1 LARGRGGGLWPVA
14 APCLLALSLT
24 LTASA
29 VPGAGCGREPGVDLG
44 VPTRRF
50 KAKHYP
56 EVRKH
61 WTRHG
66 RVIQSFDTNLEVHV
80 TYLSSELVS
89 AHAALYAEHY
99 QLSRAERQRYLA
111 KRLAEVEAH
120 HEFFMGATTADHGW
134 NDFDR
139 EESIWRITLEDDQGT
154 RVRPLAVKRID
165 VKETHRVYF
174 PYLSVFH
181 RAYHLIF
188 PRQVGKKPFIT
199 PANRWFKLII
209 ASPLG
214 DVTLAW
220 FIKPNQAPP
229 RERSRRPRRARRPA
243 STE

>member
-1 LARGRGGGLWPVA
+1 VTPGLLVSSLA
-14 APCLLALSLT
+14 LLAL
-24 LTASA
+24 AA
-29 VPGAGCGREPGVDLG
+29 PGAGCGREPGVDLR

-66 RVIQSFDTNLEVHV
+66 RVIQNFDTNLEVHV
-80 TYLSSELVS
+80 TYLSPELVS

-111 KRLAEVEAH
+111 KRLAEVKAH
-120 HEFFMGATTADHGW
+120 HEFFMGATTADHSW

-139 EESIWRITLEDDQGT
+139 EASIWRITLEDDQGT

-181 RAYHLIF
+181 RAYHLVF

-199 PANRWFKLII
+199 PDNRWFKLII

-220 FIKPNQAPP
+220 FIKADKASP
-229 RERSRRPRRARRPA
+229 RERPRRPA
-243 STE
+243 PAE